1 MAPPDV
7 ELKRDRIYSY
17 FVCPLLVAFA
27 ASVERGRAFRVRG
40 RVNRSVSLTAAGGQ
54 PPPDTETLLRSPL
67 EQQRFRRDVR
77 LQAVGFTSL
86 AAAALLGL
94 FGLSAGLSMLH

>member
-1 MAPPDV
+1 M
-7 ELKRDRIYSY
+7 LLYGS
-17 FVCPLLVAFA
+17 LLVLLFA
-27 ASVERGRAFRVRG
+27 TSI
-40 RVNRSVSLTAAGGQ
+40 VSLTAAGGQ